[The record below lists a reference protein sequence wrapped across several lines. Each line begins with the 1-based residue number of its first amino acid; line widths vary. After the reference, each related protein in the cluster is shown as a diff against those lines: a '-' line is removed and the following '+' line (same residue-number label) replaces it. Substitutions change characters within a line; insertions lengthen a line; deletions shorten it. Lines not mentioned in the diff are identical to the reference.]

1 MEHFTEIKKVDLDV
15 IENYLRKKRYRV
27 RREAGSISAEK
38 GYLRESGNLLFHLSL
53 VMILIAV
60 GVGSL
65 FGMKGD
71 AILNVGDRFVNTPT
85 SYDSL
90 GFGKYQSENTM
101 QPFAIQVVDF
111 QAKYDPATNSPL
123 DYTLKVR
130 VANPYG
136 ATPVEKTVKVNSP
149 LKLGSTNVYLQAN
162 GYAPIV
168 IVKDKSGKIIFNGPT
183 TFLPQDGNLTST
195 GAIKIPDMS
204 PQIGFVS
211 SFLPTA
217 DRDPVRG
224 GFSSYPEVLDP
235 KLLVSVWKGDLGLN
249 SGVAQSVYRI
259 DTSKMERIG
268 LKALVLNEP
277 YDFGEGSITF
287 TGWNSWVNLQIVD
300 DPGKGYALLGAI
312 LAILG
317 LLTSLFTR
325 QRRVWAKQ
333 SGRKTQ
339 LAGLAK
345 NGIPG
350 LQEEIAELV
359 KGVSND
365 K

>member
-1 MEHFTEIKKVDLDV
+1 
-15 IENYLRKKRYRV
+15 
-27 RREAGSISAEK
+27 
-38 GYLRESGNLLFHLSL
+38 
-53 VMILIAV
+53 
-60 GVGSL
+60 
-65 FGMKGD
+65 
-71 AILNVGDRFVNTPT
+71 
-85 SYDSL
+85 
-90 GFGKYQSENTM
+90 
-101 QPFAIQVVDF
+101 
-111 QAKYDPATNSPL
+111 
-123 DYTLKVR
+123 
-130 VANPYG
+130 
-136 ATPVEKTVKVNSP
+136 
-149 LKLGSTNVYLQAN
+149 
-162 GYAPIV
+162 
-168 IVKDKSGKIIFNGPT
+168 
-183 TFLPQDGNLTST
+183 
-195 GAIKIPDMS
+195 
-204 PQIGFVS
+204 
-211 SFLPTA
+211 
-217 DRDPVRG
+217 
-224 GFSSYPEVLDP
+224 
-235 KLLVSVWKGDLGLN
+235 
-249 SGVAQSVYRI
+249 
-259 DTSKMERIG
+259 MERIG